1 MPKFN
6 MSMTIGLVAKWFK
19 REGEYVTQG
28 EPLCEIEGD
37 KATMELESP
46 ADGVLLKIVV
56 PEGQESRILKSIGFI
71 GKPEDN
77 FQEELDKESESPSET
92 EPTTVPLPTKPTATP
107 APVGRTRINASPVA
121 KRLAL
126 EMNIDLS
133 TITGTG
139 AEGLIS
145 REDVLKTKES
155 QNSPQPKA
163 SHIKAVVKL
172 SGIKKIT
179 AERMRESYLDA
190 PHFSLTISVNMQ
202 AAVNL
207 HEKSSNAVHITYT
220 DILVYSVSRC
230 LTTHDYLNSTLQGDE
245 INILAD
251 INIGIASATEKGLIV
266 PVIKQAERKSLN
278 EIASERQRL
287 ADLSKEGKISAEDLS
302 EGTFTITNL
311 GMYGVESFSPIIFP
325 GQACILGVGS
335 IIPTPIWNESGELI
349 SAPMMKL
356 TLVCDHRIIDGV
368 DAGNFL
374 KDLKILIENIKID

>member
-19 REGEYVTQG
+19 REGEFVTKG

-46 ADGVLLKIVV
+46 ADGVLLKIVI
-56 PEGQESRILKSIGFI
+56 PEGQESQILKSIGFI

-77 FQEELDKESESPSET
+77 FQEELDKESESASEK
-92 EPTTVPLPTKPTATP
+92 EPTTAPLPAKPTDVLAP
-107 APVGRTRINASPVA
+107 AGKTRINASPVA
-121 KRLAL
+121 KRLAQ

-139 AEGLIS
+139 AEGLIG
-145 REDVLKTKES
+145 REDVLRAKES
-155 QNSPQPKA
+155 QNSPHLET

-179 AERMRESYLDA
+179 AERMRESYLDV
-190 PHFSLTISVNMQ
+190 PHFSLTISANMQ
-202 AAVNL
+202 VAVDL
-207 HEKSSNAVHITYT
+207 YEKSSKAVHITYT

-230 LTTHDYLNSTLQGDE
+230 LATHDLLNSSLQGDE

-251 INIGIASATEKGLIV
+251 INIGIASATEKGLMV

-278 EIASERQRL
+278 EIASERKRL
-287 ADLSKEGKISAEDLS
+287 ADLSKEGKISMEDLS

-311 GMYGVESFSPIIFP
+311 GMYGVESFNPIIFP

-335 IIPTPIWNESGELI
+335 IIPTPVWNESGELI

-356 TLVCDHRIIDGV
+356 TLVCDHRIMDGV

-374 KDLKILIENIKID
+374 KDLKIILENIKID

>member
-19 REGEYVTQG
+19 REGEFVTKG

-46 ADGVLLKIVV
+46 ADGVLLKIVI
-56 PEGQESRILKSIGFI
+56 PEGQESQILKSIGFI

-77 FQEELDKESESPSET
+77 FQEELDKESKSPSEK
-92 EPTTVPLPTKPTATP
+92 EPTTAPLPAKPTAVLAP
-107 APVGRTRINASPVA
+107 AGKTRINASPVA
-121 KRLAL
+121 KRLAQ

-139 AEGLIS
+139 AEGLIG
-145 REDVLKTKES
+145 REDVLRAKES
-155 QNSPQPKA
+155 QNSPHLET

-179 AERMRESYLDA
+179 AERMRESYLDV
-190 PHFSLTISVNMQ
+190 PHFSLTISANMQ
-202 AAVNL
+202 VAVDL
-207 HEKSSNAVHITYT
+207 YEKSSKAVHITYT

-230 LTTHDYLNSTLQGDE
+230 LATHDLLNSSLQGDE

-251 INIGIASATEKGLIV
+251 INIGIASATEKGLMV

-278 EIASERQRL
+278 EIASERKRL
-287 ADLSKEGKISAEDLS
+287 ADLSKEGKISMEDLS

-311 GMYGVESFSPIIFP
+311 GMYGVESFNPIIFP

-335 IIPTPIWNESGELI
+335 IIPTPVWNESGELI

-356 TLVCDHRIIDGV
+356 TLVCDHRIVDGV
-368 DAGNFL
+368 DVGNFL
-374 KDLKILIENIKID
+374 KDLKIILENIKID

>member
-19 REGEYVTQG
+19 REGEFVTKG

-46 ADGVLLKIVV
+46 ADGVLLKIVI
-56 PEGQESRILKSIGFI
+56 PEGQESQILKIIGII

-77 FQEELDKESESPSET
+77 FQEELDKESKSPSEK
-92 EPTTVPLPTKPTATP
+92 EPTTAPLPAKPTAVLAP
-107 APVGRTRINASPVA
+107 AGKTRINASPVA
-121 KRLAL
+121 KRLAQ

-139 AEGLIS
+139 AEGLIG
-145 REDVLKTKES
+145 REDVLRAKES
-155 QNSPQPKA
+155 QNSPHLET

-179 AERMRESYLDA
+179 AERMRESYLDV
-190 PHFSLTISVNMQ
+190 PHFSLTISANMQ
-202 AAVNL
+202 VAVDL
-207 HEKSSNAVHITYT
+207 YEKSSKAVHITYT

-230 LTTHDYLNSTLQGDE
+230 LATHDLLNSSLQGDE

-251 INIGIASATEKGLIV
+251 INIGIASATEKGLMV

-278 EIASERQRL
+278 EIASERKRL
-287 ADLSKEGKISAEDLS
+287 ADLSKEGKISMEDLS

-311 GMYGVESFSPIIFP
+311 GMYGVESFNPIIFP

-335 IIPTPIWNESGELI
+335 IIPTPVWNESGELI

-356 TLVCDHRIIDGV
+356 TLVCDHRIVDGV

-374 KDLKILIENIKID
+374 KDLKIILENIKID